1 MANIKKL
8 KANGQDIVPI
18 THEQAVLDSNG
29 VTLDSKL
36 NAINNAISRL
46 ENNSTPSTPDTPSTP
61 SLEGNI
67 KILTIGNYTITYNE
81 TDDTLDFIYNGAT
94 DDPGTGGTTPDNP
107 GTDNPNI
114 IKPTWIDNTNINYQ
128 GVQNTD
134 SSAMATDYIA
144 KEDGY
149 TYTIN
154 LTSVSSCKIYFF
166 DSSKTFISRT
176 DNLTVDSSD
185 ITINFPETCK
195 YFRVKSDKG
204 TATVSNADTYIVIK
218 KIAISSEPGTGGG
231 TTQEEVI
238 PLSWVVG
245 NISSSGAE
253 TVQENSLRSD
263 FASIV
268 SGSTYSFYINA
279 TLGDPTGIRIYFFD
293 SNKTYI
299 SRTSGYD
306 LGYTTGVDIP
316 IEIPSNAGYM
326 RFKANLD
333 SSTTLDN
340 VSTLIT
346 LKRKY

>member
-8 KANGQDIVPI
+8 KANGQDIVPV

-29 VTLDSKL
+29 VTLESKL
-36 NAINNAISRL
+36 TTINNAISRL
-46 ENNSTPSTPDTPSTP
+46 ENNSTSSTP
-61 SLEGNI
+61 SLEGNT
-67 KILTIGNYTITYNE
+67 LTFGNYTITYNE
-81 TDDTLDFIYNGAT
+81 TDDTLDFIYNGVI

-114 IKPTWIDNTNINYQ
+114 IKPTWIDNTNIDYQ

-134 SSAMATDYIA
+134 SSAMVTDYIA

-176 DNLTVDSSD
+176 NNLTVDSSD

-218 KIAISSEPGTGGG
+218 KIAISSEPGTGG

-263 FASIV
+263 FVSIV

-279 TLGDPTGIRIYFFD
+279 ALGDPKGIRIYFFD

-299 SRTSGYD
+299 SRTNGHD

-340 VSTLIT
+340 VGTLIT